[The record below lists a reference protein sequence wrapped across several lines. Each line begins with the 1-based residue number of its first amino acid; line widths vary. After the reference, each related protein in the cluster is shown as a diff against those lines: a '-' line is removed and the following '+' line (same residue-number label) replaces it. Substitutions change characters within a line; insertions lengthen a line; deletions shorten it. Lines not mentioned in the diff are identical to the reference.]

1 MAVYWIFTGPQNAK
15 FKGSK
20 YVSTKNPQY
29 KRERENLGVYG
40 SIHMAIN
47 VRFHWLEEGT
57 GKGITHTVP
66 QAATAA
72 AECCTSQ
79 TERTCSL

>member
-1 MAVYWIFTGPQNAK
+1 
-15 FKGSK
+15 
-20 YVSTKNPQY
+20 
-29 KRERENLGVYG
+29 
-40 SIHMAIN
+40 MAIY
-47 VRFHWLEEGT
+47 VRFHWLEE

-72 AECCTSQ
+72 AERCTSQ